1 MILSHTNSTIIF
13 HLYQFVYTNSL
24 VRLRWVK
31 SGTDCMRSKTK
42 KKNIAEKKL
51 QQRKH
56 KMKMNQTTNA
66 RRCVTQRAASSD
78 ERCPMRI
85 VLILTSNKQWYIHSS
100 SSLEHH
106 HHPPLTEE
114 ATLLSQKDLS
124 DKHEQLIS
132 ILCDAN
138 VPPSKISKIMNTVRE
153 EDKGTLLPKTIFNI
167 NEKCRRLIDL
177 ANGILPTCTDAEKT
191 LKLLEL

>member
-1 MILSHTNSTIIF
+1 MISFILSHIYKFT
-13 HLYQFVYTNSL
+13 YTYSL
-24 VRLRWVK
+24 VPTRGLN

-42 KKNIAEKKL
+42 QKNIAEKKL

-56 KMKMNQTTNA
+56 NMKMNQTTNA

-85 VLILTSNKQWYIHSS
+85 VLILTSNNEWYIHSS

-106 HHPPLTEE
+106 HHPPLAEE
-114 ATLLSQKDLS
+114 STLLSQKDLS
-124 DKHEQLIS
+124 DKDEQLIS

>member
-1 MILSHTNSTIIF
+1 M
-13 HLYQFVYTNSL
+13 
-24 VRLRWVK
+24 RLCGVK

-42 KKNIAEKKL
+42 QKNIAEKKL

-66 RRCVTQRAASSD
+66 RRCVTQCATSSD

-124 DKHEQLIS
+124 DKHKQLIS

-138 VPPSKISKIMNTVRE
+138 VPSSKISKIMNTVRE

-177 ANGILPTCTDAEKT
+177 ANGILPTCTDVEKT